1 MGDEWEESCLCSLL
15 EGRLKCKNGSN
26 NESYILQRFSGIFI
40 RTVLFSCSLKVEV
53 GYNLMRDL

>member
-1 MGDEWEESCLCSLL
+1 MGEEWEESCLCSLL

-40 RTVLFSCSLKVEV
+40 RLCSSLVHLKWK
-53 GYNLMRDL
+53 LDII

>member
-1 MGDEWEESCLCSLL
+1 MFSF
-15 EGRLKCKNGSN
+15 EGEVDKCKNGSN

-40 RTVLFSCSLKVEV
+40 GTVLFSCSRKVEV

>member
-1 MGDEWEESCLCSLL
+1 MGGELPMFSFGGEVE
-15 EGRLKCKNGSN
+15 KCKNGSN

-40 RTVLFSCSLKVEV
+40 RTVLFSCSRKVEV